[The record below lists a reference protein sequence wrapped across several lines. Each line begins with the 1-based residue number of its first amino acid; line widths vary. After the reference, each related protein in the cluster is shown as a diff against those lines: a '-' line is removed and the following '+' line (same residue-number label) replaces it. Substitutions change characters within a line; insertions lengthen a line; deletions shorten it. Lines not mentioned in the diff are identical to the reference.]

1 MESLSLLFL
10 SSAFPSSVFPSLVSH
25 PSSTGISGKILS
37 YSAVP
42 VWVSIPMPV
51 TASVPD
57 IGFGVAGPGAATGLG
72 AGAGFGTDAGLGTA
86 PVSVP
91 PASGLEFP
99 PVLQLAD
106 FSVPAES
113 AQAS

>member
-1 MESLSLLFL
+1 M
-10 SSAFPSSVFPSLVSH
+10 
-25 PSSTGISGKILS
+25 GIDTDAGDGFG
-37 YSAVP
+37 
-42 VWVSIPMPV
+42 
-51 TASVPD
+51 TD

-72 AGAGFGTDAGLGTA
+72 AGAGFGTDAGLALA

-91 PASGLEFP
+91 PLLDWSFHRS
-99 PVLQLAD
+99 LQLAD